1 MMPNSIFLVEDHPV
15 VRRGLT
21 TLIEPESD
29 LRIVGATGSAVEA
42 RSQIAEEEPDL
53 VLLDLSLD
61 EGTGLEL
68 LKSLG
73 HSHPDLPILVVSM
86 RDELMYAR
94 RALDAGAEGYLMKSE
109 ANEKVVEAVRCVLK
123 GDVYLSE
130 NMTDRL
136 LSDYVGGRASQ
147 GEPFLSALTDR
158 ELEVFTFLGE
168 GYERREMAEALS
180 LSPKTIDTHREN
192 LKGKLSLETNAG
204 LRRFAAVWIEL
215 EQFPTE

>member
-1 MMPNSIFLVEDHPV
+1 MPNSIFLVEDHPV

-21 TLIEPESD
+21 TLIEPEAD
-29 LRIVGATGSAVEA
+29 LRITGATGSAVEA
-42 RSQIAEEEPDL
+42 RPQIAEEGPDL

-123 GDVYLSE
+123 GDVYLSAD
-130 NMTDRL
+130 MTDRL

-215 EQFPTE
+215 EQFPTA